1 MFGFFVGTACLMGLF
16 YVLRRERWHHAHGHW
31 RGHGHWH
38 GHGHGRW
45 RGHHHGSGH
54 VDGGGPD
61 GAFGGHGGGFCTSRD
76 REGHAFGHRAQRSF
90 LRQAFERLGTSP
102 GQERVILEA
111 VEDVTREARSA
122 SEKAWRGR
130 ADVAKALRGTELD
143 HEVMKLLFLRQ
154 DEALDELQKT
164 ALISLEKVHGALTPE
179 QRRQLADLL
188 EQGAFGRAH

>member
-1 MFGFFVGTACLMGLF
+1 MFGFFVGAACLLALF

-38 GHGHGRW
+38 GHGHG
-45 RGHHHGSGH
+45 HGSYG
-54 VDGGGPD
+54 
-61 GAFGGHGGGFCTSRD
+61 FFRHGGSACTGRHRD
-76 REGHAFGHRAQRSF
+76 REGHAFGHGAQRFF

-111 VEDVTREARSA
+111 VEDITREASA
-122 SEKAWRGR
+122 AREKAWRGR
-130 ADVAKALRGTELD
+130 AEVAKALRGVELD

-164 ALISLEKVHGALTPE
+164 ALVSLEKVHGALTPE

-188 EQGAFGRAH
+188 ERGAFVRGH